1 MSFVVV
7 TIDFYTIL
15 YLLVSLL
22 QTLEL
27 VFIKPCI
34 SFLLLAVAAYLFV
47 DLFVCQTYKK
57 RDFVKWIFKKTQHL
71 FQWLVENDGEG
82 KSLLC

>member
-34 SFLLLAVAAYLFV
+34 NFLLLAVAAYLFV

-57 RDFVKWIFKKTQHL
+57 GTLSNEYFKKP
-71 FQWLVENDGEG
+71 NICSSG
-82 KSLLC
+82 